1 MADIQLG
8 MPLNGGTLPRIAPN
22 ASVEDQVAAINNV
35 IDRLNLQLQSQ
46 TYSDGTSKRMIIG
59 FQKDGWGTGKDF
71 GIKISKPGFDV
82 STAADDQLLFKMD
95 MNTWFFYDPVTS
107 KNYMQFGILPDGT
120 GGIATAKTG
129 FNVSDGIF

>member
-22 ASVEDQVAAINNV
+22 ASVEDQIAAINNV

-59 FQKDGWGTGKDF
+59 FQKDGFGAGKDF
-71 GIKISKPGFDV
+71 GIKISAPGYDV
-82 STAADDQLLFKMD
+82 STATDAQLLFKMNMD
-95 MNTWFFYDPVTS
+95 SWIWYNE
-107 KNYMQFGILPDGT
+107 GIPQALIGKDE
-120 GGIATAKTG
+120 GG
-129 FNVSDGIF
+129 F